1 MAETIRGLYM
11 RGWAPATGGNYSH
24 RKADGTIRISRSGI
38 NKARFLPSD
47 FMTVNAYGVPM
58 EAGSPQPS
66 AETLLHCVVYR
77 LFDAGVVLHV
87 HTVANTVLSR
97 HFTEKITFS
106 GFELQKVF
114 AGQTTHE
121 AQIVLPVFANSQD
134 MPALAKTIEAYY
146 RSHECSSPGFLLSG
160 HGLYAWGKTLEETER
175 HLEAFEFL
183 LACKLEMQKAGID

>member
-24 RKADGTIRISRSGI
+24 RKADGTVRISRSGV
-38 NKARFLPSD
+38 NKAFFSPSD
-47 FMTVNAYGVPM
+47 FMTVNAYGVAT
-58 EAGSPQPS
+58 EAGAPKPS
-66 AETLLHCVVYR
+66 AETPLHCAVYR

-97 HFTEKITFS
+97 YFKEKILFS

-114 AGQTTHE
+114 AGQTTHAAE
-121 AQIVLPVFANSQD
+121 IALPVFENSQD
-134 MPALAKTIEAYY
+134 MPALAQEVEAYY
-146 RSHECSSPGFLLSG
+146 RARECSSPGFLLSG

-183 LACKLEMQKAGID
+183 LACRLEMKKAGID